1 MSPIALGIFFP
12 QYKIILHN
20 NAKREREANK
30 SDKKFA
36 DA

>member
-1 MSPIALGIFFP
+1 MSHIALRIFSP